1 MADDDP
7 KTRSEKEQ
15 DDFHRR
21 VEGIMTGAKVGNDD
35 PPKKQL
41 MMIKRQV
48 KFKTKKTPKKEMD
61 YHDKDRDF
69 VKRSGITPKKTEK
82 NTEKKSISVY
92 KNFPTSKEQ
101 EKENKKLI
109 QSSETRKKQSGRVSD
124 PRTVLGI
131 KKK

>member
-1 MADDDP
+1 MNDDDP

-35 PPKKQL
+35 PPKKRL
-41 MMIKRQV
+41 GMIKV
-48 KFKTKKTPKKEMD
+48 KKLGKIKTPKKEMD

-109 QSSETRKKQSGRVSD
+109 QSSETMKKQSGRVSD